1 MRGRIESCAAVFAS
15 LWERRLT
22 TAQGQDIFIV
32 FRVLV
37 KMWIISED
45 KTRLLFMVG
54 SEGGMETE
62 KEIEYLL
69 AAAS

>member
-1 MRGRIESCAAVFAS
+1 MFAS

-22 TAQGQDIFIV
+22 TATAGCCSQGQDIFIV

-54 SEGGMETE
+54 LEGGMETE